1 MILEHEHLIV
11 RAEYTTPIRDNEA
24 AEAWLADLIKAIGM
38 EVLVGPFSIYSD
50 MVGNTGITAGAILST
65 SHCVLHT
72 FEDENHSVL
81 QLDLYSCSTFSI
93 FDVLE
98 RTQKFFNP
106 YKLEYKFLDR
116 KRNLKFVIDFP
127 AKKLYKNEIN
137 NNREVSNS
145 GQDTRSNSLVS
156 RIRSLYTRTASR
168 FPTILEKLR

>member
-11 RAEYTTPIRDNEA
+11 RAEYTTPIKDNEA

-38 EVLVGPFSIYSD
+38 EVLVGPFSIYSN

-98 RTQKFFNP
+98 
-106 YKLEYKFLDR
+106 YKFLDR
-116 KRNLKFVIDFP
+116 RDNLKFVIDFP
-127 AKKLYKNEIN
+127 AKKYYKSEIN
-137 NNREVSNS
+137 DNPKVPN
-145 GQDTRSNSLVS
+145 
-156 RIRSLYTRTASR
+156 
-168 FPTILEKLR
+168 